1 MKSSMCEN
9 CIKYKTIYCSN
20 SDECLARENKPFY
33 EDKYTILT
41 RKEVLE
47 EMLIDLHQENQQLKL
62 INEEYERLNKE
73 NGRGFK
79 ITSVKQYNMDELV
92 RCKDNWNELRKYIKE
107 EIILDFYN
115 NKLPFEIIVEN
126 VLNKM
131 KELER
136 GVSDEIK

>member
-9 CIKYKTIYCSN
+9 CIKYKTIYCPN
-20 SDECLARENKPFY
+20 SDKCMAREDKLFY
-33 EDKYTILT
+33 EDKYTILA
-41 RKEVLE
+41 KNEALE
-47 EMLIDLHQENQQLKL
+47 EALKDLQQENQQLKL
-62 INEEYERLNKE
+62 INKEYERLNKE

-136 GVSDEIK
+136 GVSDEN